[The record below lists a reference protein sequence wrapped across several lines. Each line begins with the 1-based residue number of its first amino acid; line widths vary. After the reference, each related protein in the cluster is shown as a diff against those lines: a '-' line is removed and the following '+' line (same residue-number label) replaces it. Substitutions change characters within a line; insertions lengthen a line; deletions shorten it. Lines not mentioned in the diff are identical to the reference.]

1 MSTGARGLGRELSF
15 VSARALREP
24 FTRRARAEAA
34 YALAGL
40 PLALA
45 GLAAVVVPIALLTP
59 PVIVV
64 GLPLAAAS
72 SAGVRRLGMASRA
85 LALRLLGLAVA
96 EPGFVPPR
104 GRILRLDAL
113 GAHRSA
119 CLASARVLHR

>member
-15 VSARALREP
+15 ASARALREP

-45 GLAAVVVPIALLTP
+45 GLAAVIVPMALLTP

-96 EPGFVPPR
+96 AGFVPPR